1 MLHLKIKTRVCLHLE
16 PMLFSLYQSNWTLGE
31 DGIDLSWLSNAVAM
45 CGYRNT
51 ADATEELCLK
61 F

>member
-1 MLHLKIKTRVCLHLE
+1 MLHLKTIVCLNLE
-16 PMLFSLYQSNWTLGE
+16 PMLFSLYQSNWTLCK
-31 DGIDLSWLSNAVAM
+31 DGIDLSWLSNDVAM
-45 CGYRNT
+45 CGYWNT